1 MWWFETSYHH
11 PYTTMVVYDLLRWRA
26 PAVLI
31 LLIVL
36 LVQNDKLAPASNEK
50 VNNFVEV
57 FAGNGAISLACWH
70 RGLIGSAHDIKYT
83 TLMDMASVHGFAL
96 LVQILRLHFFWDWVF
111 NIVIPPVNLKQ
122 LWLQQLKSSS
132 KFSSLPSY
140 VLRLV
145 CREIWNTAPGGIAVF
160 GICCNSFTKMLLAWN
175 FVQSI
180 PLDLCKCFW
189 FPVHTN
195 WIC

>member
-1 MWWFETSYHH
+1 
-11 PYTTMVVYDLLRWRA
+11 MVVYDLLRWRA

-57 FAGNGAISLACWH
+57 FAGSGAISLACWQ

-83 TLMDMASVHGFAL
+83 TLMDMSSVHGFAL
-96 LVQILRLHFFWDWVF
+96 LVQILRLHFLGGWVS

-122 LWLQQLKSSS
+122 LWLQQLK
-132 KFSSLPSY
+132 
-140 VLRLV
+140 
-145 CREIWNTAPGGIAVF
+145 
-160 GICCNSFTKMLLAWN
+160 
-175 FVQSI
+175 
-180 PLDLCKCFW
+180 
-189 FPVHTN
+189 
-195 WIC
+195 

>member
-1 MWWFETSYHH
+1 
-11 PYTTMVVYDLLRWRA
+11 MVVYDLLRWRA

-83 TLMDMASVHGFAL
+83 TLMDMSSVHGFAL

-111 NIVIPPVNLKQ
+111 NIVIPPVNLK
-122 LWLQQLKSSS
+122 
-132 KFSSLPSY
+132 
-140 VLRLV
+140 
-145 CREIWNTAPGGIAVF
+145 AVVTPA
-160 GICCNSFTKMLLAWN
+160 IK
-175 FVQSI
+175 
-180 PLDLCKCFW
+180 K
-189 FPVHTN
+189 
-195 WIC
+195 